1 MVSFKAGLL
10 DQFKDKEF
18 SEPGST
24 SFQMEQATYSS
35 FCKTLREMESLGNDY
50 CSLNNKIVTL
60 ATRMC
65 EW

>member
-35 FCKTLREMESLGNDY
+35 FCKTLREMES
-50 CSLNNKIVTL
+50 
-60 ATRMC
+60 
-65 EW
+65 